1 MIADQELVLG
11 LAGGFLTIVTGALAF
26 THVRISQVREEGKR
40 DLEDLQQQLTERL
53 KDGQADRNSMRLE
66 LQAIGQMAARQ
77 HEDILNRL
85 GQVATRDEIK
95 GDLQQFKSDFQHLEN
110 RITQALRHQD
120 VMGPPRSR

>member
-11 LAGGFLTIVTGALAF
+11 LAGGVLTIVTGALAF

-53 KDGQADRNSMRLE
+53 KEGQADRNNMRAEMQSFHL
-66 LQAIGQMAARQ
+66 MAARQ
-77 HEDILNRL
+77 HEDILTRL

-95 GDLQQFKSDFQHLEN
+95 GDIQHLEN
-110 RITQALRHQD
+110 RITQALRHQEA
-120 VMGPPRSR
+120 MASGGPSSRSR